1 MTTTPSPNSDQTVIG
16 NGNLFTA
23 TWYVYLQAIF
33 KAIRAKF
40 KLNLSGIISVDTTA
54 ASNSGSGETDLIT
67 YTVTANT
74 LENNGDIVSVK
85 AWGVFAA
92 NANNKTLKLKFGS
105 QTILTTGAVAANDG
119 SWEIN
124 ATIIRKTP
132 TTQEITA
139 SITSSNTSI
148 TQSSTRTAGTQ
159 DLTTDVIIK
168 CTGQGTS
175 TTDLTE
181 DALVIGLTPN
191 D

>member
-74 LENNGDIVSVK
+74 LENNGDILSVK

>member
-40 KLNLSGIISVDTTA
+40 KLNLNGIISVDTTA
-54 ASNSGSGETDLIT
+54 ASNSGSSETDLIT

>member
-40 KLNLSGIISVDTTA
+40 KLNLNGIISVDTTA